1 MQPWK
6 YWEDKS
12 KPFPGRSRDW
22 LRRYL
27 LHAREPSVPPWLET
41 REFPLHDQG
50 LGWTS
55 HGAYANLLIS
65 VSDRCGWPLGCS
77 GFSGGAYWNFRC
89 CFSQTLGIPCRL
101 HSFIRTVR
109 VAKSSA
115 QNHVI
120 HAEFSCQE
128 ANFVRPQTPPRGT
141 HPAGSS
147 GPCSDDISLWN
158 GIIGTQMEAH
168 IGFVAVPLHF
178 LIGFRK
184 FKKFRKFIKF
194 KKIREFRKFKKIR
207 EFRKIKKYRKFRQF
221 SALQKIQG

>member
-89 CFSQTLGIPCRL
+89 CFSQTLAFPAAFIP
-101 HSFIRTVR
+101 
-109 VAKSSA
+109 SSA
-115 QNHVI
+115 PSVLQNPQPRAMSSILSSAAKKRILSDLKHL
-120 HAEFSCQE
+120 QE
-128 ANFVRPQTPPRGT
+128 EPIPLAAAAPVLMTSVFGMGSLVPRWKPT
-141 HPAGSS
+141 SDLSQCPCISSLGSENS
-147 GPCSDDISLWN
+147 RNSENS
-158 GIIGTQMEAH
+158 
-168 IGFVAVPLHF
+168 
-178 LIGFRK
+178 
-184 FKKFRKFIKF
+184 
-194 KKIREFRKFKKIR
+194 
-207 EFRKIKKYRKFRQF
+207 
-221 SALQKIQG
+221 